1 MADIVNNNKDKN
13 NNLSSKR
20 FSFWW
25 IYIVIMF
32 LLFLPSLLNNS
43 FSDKEI
49 TWQKFKNEILNKKA
63 VEKIVIVNNE
73 KAEVY
78 IKKELGNNTYFK
90 DVFKPAIG
98 NGVNSG
104 PHYFITIGSVESFE
118 RKLSQAEDE
127 LAIKDKTEVSY
138 VKKNQFFLEHC

>member
-1 MADIVNNNKDKN
+1 MADRVNNNDDKN

-32 LLFLPSLLNNS
+32 ILFLPSLLNNS

-73 KAEVY
+73 KAEIY
-78 IKKELGNNTYFK
+78 IKKEFEKNPYFK

-138 VKKNQFFLEHC
+138 VK

>member
-1 MADIVNNNKDKN
+1 MADILNKNDDKKN
-13 NNLSSKR
+13 NPSGMR

-25 IYIVIMF
+25 IYIIIMF
-32 LLFLPSLLNNS
+32 LLFLPSLLNSS

-49 TWQKFKNEILNKKA
+49 TWQKFKNEILSKKA
-63 VEKIVIVNNE
+63 VEKIVIINNE
-73 KAEVY
+73 KAEIY
-78 IKKELGNNTYFK
+78 IQKDLQNTPYFK

-104 PHYFITIGSVESFE
+104 PHYFITIVSVESFE

-127 LAIKDKTEVSY
+127 LAIKDKTDVS
-138 VKKNQFFLEHC
+138 